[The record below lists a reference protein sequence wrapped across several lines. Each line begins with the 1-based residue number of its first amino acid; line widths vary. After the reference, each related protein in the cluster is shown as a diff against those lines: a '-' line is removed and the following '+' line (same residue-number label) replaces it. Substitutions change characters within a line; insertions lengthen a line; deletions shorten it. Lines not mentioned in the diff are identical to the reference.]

1 MKASFA
7 GPLLSVLAVLT
18 ASCGDD
24 AGAGRRY
31 DPDLVLSAFRIQCKS
46 DGFWAGV
53 AEDKSD
59 EETPPETGAITAVD
73 AFRWT
78 LATGEL
84 QRAGRLTPEGQVFA
98 LGDAV
103 RVRCDEQ
110 GVVLALWPRSDGGY
124 GDPVTKSGKPGAL
137 RGGAVQHFSGYPTVV
152 VQTAEGGPTVSAVTA
167 YFHDLTTGEAGTP
180 LNLLPGSGPGLWEAQ
195 KIGTTPEG
203 LLYGALAFDAAGGL
217 LGTLGL

>member
-7 GPLLSVLAVLT
+7 LPVALLVLSSA
-18 ASCGDD
+18 CGED

-59 EETPPETGAITAVD
+59 EASPPETGPITRVD
-73 AFRWT
+73 AFRWV

-84 QRAGRLTPEGQVFA
+84 KRMGALTVDGQVFD
-98 LGDAV
+98 LGETV
-103 RVRCDEQ
+103 RIRCDEP

-124 GDPVTKSGKPGAL
+124 GDPVTKTGRPGVI
-137 RGGAVQHFSGYPTVV
+137 RGGAVQHFTGYPTVL
-152 VQTAEGGPTVSAVTA
+152 VQTIEGAASVTA
-167 YFHDLTTGEAGTP
+167 YFHDLTSGAPGTP

-195 KIGTTPEG
+195 KLGETPEG
-203 LLYGALAFDAAGGL
+203 LLYGALAQDAAGAL
-217 LGTLGL
+217 VGTLGL